1 MQLNGGYP
9 CKKVAISLRAWYN
22 KGMSKRQP
30 PNEAKTFKIKFSKLI
45 IGLCIAIYILCSV
58 GVGLSV
64 WRIIRFGIHGFS
76 DALQSPF
83 LIAVSA
89 FCIVLVTAILIKS
102 QYIVDKTHFT
112 SQYGFIKSKFAIKE
126 ITSIVLDTDTKK
138 LSLYFGEQ
146 FMVVSG
152 SPSWNEEF
160 VRALLAVNPDIEY
173 SFTLTENK
181 EK

>member
-1 MQLNGGYP
+1 MLV
-9 CKKVAISLRAWYN
+9 KKVAISLRAWYN
-22 KGMSKRQP
+22 KRMSKRQP

-138 LSLYFGEQ
+138 LTLYFGEQ